1 MSDNEVLAIAEGRRG
16 LWVGTA
22 AGLNLFDGKN
32 FTVFTTRDGLSNDSV
47 WALLEDRAGDL
58 WIGTDGGG
66 LNRFRDGAFYAYK
79 SGDGFSS
86 DIVLSLYEDRAGD
99 LWIGTSGGLSRYR
112 NGQFTSYTTRE
123 GLFDDVIFQIL
134 EDDSDNLW
142 MSCNKGV
149 FRVSKSEL
157 NDFAEGKRKSITS
170 VSYGTADGMSSR
182 ECNGGI
188 QPAGWKSRDGRL
200 WFPTIKGAVVIDP
213 NKLRINEQPPPV
225 TIEQVIVDGQATGP
239 SADLRLEPGARRLE
253 FHYAGLSFLSS
264 EKVRFKHK
272 LEGYDNEWID
282 AGTRREA
289 IYNNLAPGS
298 YVFRVVACNNDGV
311 WNEAGASFGFYLK
324 PRFYQTY
331 WFYLACA
338 LAISLLV
345 WALYRLR
352 IRQIRAR
359 FLAVLAERNR
369 IAREIHDT
377 LAQGFVGI
385 GLQLEA
391 VKANLVDP
399 TEAARQHLDLA
410 GNLVAHS
417 LEEAHRTVWNL
428 RSQSLEDG
436 PLSEALSTIMKQL
449 TEGARI
455 EARMKVS
462 GAERRLPIRVET
474 HLLRIGQEAIINAV
488 KHARAQNIE
497 VELRFDAESVTLRV
511 RDDGRGFDVETA
523 PSTNEGHFGLTGM
536 RERAKQI
543 GGRLQINST
552 KGMGAEIALTVSAD
566 RRMRD
571 EQR

>member
-1 MSDNEVLAIAEGRRG
+1 
-16 LWVGTA
+16 
-22 AGLNLFDGKN
+22 
-32 FTVFTTRDGLSNDSV
+32 
-47 WALLEDRAGDL
+47 
-58 WIGTDGGG
+58 
-66 LNRFRDGAFYAYK
+66 
-79 SGDGFSS
+79 
-86 DIVLSLYEDRAGD
+86 
-99 LWIGTSGGLSRYR
+99 
-112 NGQFTSYTTRE
+112 
-123 GLFDDVIFQIL
+123 
-134 EDDSDNLW
+134 
-142 MSCNKGV
+142 
-149 FRVSKSEL
+149 
-157 NDFAEGKRKSITS
+157 
-170 VSYGTADGMSSR
+170 
-182 ECNGGI
+182 
-188 QPAGWKSRDGRL
+188 
-200 WFPTIKGAVVIDP
+200 
-213 NKLRINEQPPPV
+213 
-225 TIEQVIVDGQATGP
+225 
-239 SADLRLEPGARRLE
+239 
-253 FHYAGLSFLSS
+253 S